1 MRIRFTV
8 KDDPCEQSVDEDCGI
23 FHSAALVGG
32 ANSKSPFSVHIK
44 QLQEKKS
51 SCF

>member
-8 KDDPCEQSVDEDCGI
+8 KDDPCERASELSEEDCDV

-32 ANSKSPFSVHIK
+32 ANSKSLFI
-44 QLQEKKS
+44 
-51 SCF
+51 